1 MDVDAKAK
9 ADLWEKYKRQEKK
22 ESRKMPNFLLSKLN
36 NCKVVS
42 LQPSL
47 N

>member
-9 ADLWEKYKRQEKK
+9 ADLWEKCKRQEKK
-22 ESRKMPNFLLSKLN
+22 ESRKMPNFLLNKLN
-36 NCKVVS
+36 DCKVVS